1 MSDDLG
7 ARSRLMPEPGDAPT
21 TTKTAVRSRSSWW
34 LLPAL
39 TWTLLYAWRPL
50 RLGFYH
56 DDWSLLLGCDGSILA
71 EIYCTDPSRPGAP
84 IIRWVFHSLVGV
96 NPAAWQMVTIVSAFV
111 AAATLMLLLQR
122 MLRAGVLDASRAAW
136 AAAIASSFY
145 LAFPWMLGVA
155 WVTGTS
161 PNVATIFFNLSMLV
175 WFARWPLAARLL
187 ASIAF
192 FACASLIYESYWF
205 VFIPWAGL
213 LLLSGCLPRKELAF
227 LVGGLAGA
235 QLVLIGFNRLIALL
249 GIGANKSID
258 PNWLHTLAGA
268 WPTIIGGLRDIYG
281 VTGRYIFAAMLVALS
296 ASLMSRV
303 DIRRSLAAFGLI
315 SMGIA
320 LSFVLFAVA
329 GYVVQLTGLF
339 ARTSLV
345 LSWWL
350 AVAASLGAAH
360 AFELPARRR
369 IFAGATGLILLLMLA
384 GGTLAQSSHWI
395 DSWTGQQDILAKLP
409 RKELM
414 AAPASSF
421 LIIETPQRRETVG
434 TFGGWW
440 DISAAIWMTAPD
452 VARHLAGNGPI
463 SSPIALVNNGLKRIR
478 MTSTDVT
485 ESLCETSAPVAD
497 FRSNQIL
504 LWRYPG
510 HTIEVVSAEAVI
522 GCDFAQ

>member
-1 MSDDLG
+1 
-7 ARSRLMPEPGDAPT
+7 MPEPGDART
-21 TTKTAVRSRSSWW
+21 TTKIADGLRSSWC

-50 RLGFYH
+50 RFGFYH

-84 IIRWVFHSLVGV
+84 IIRWVFHSLIGV
-96 NPAAWQMVTIVSAFV
+96 NPAAWQMVTIVSALV

-122 MLRAGVLDASRAAW
+122 MLRAGGLDAARAAW
-136 AAAIASSFY
+136 AAAIAASFY

-175 WFARWPLAARLL
+175 WFAGRPLAARLI
-187 ASIAF
+187 ASITF

-213 LLLSGCLPRKELAF
+213 LLLWGCLSRKELAV
-227 LVGGLAGA
+227 LAGGLAGA

-268 WPTIIGGLRDIYG
+268 WPTVIGGLRDIYG
-281 VTGRYIFAAMLVALS
+281 VTGRYIFVAMLVALS
-296 ASLMSRV
+296 AALMSRV
-303 DIRRSLAAFGLI
+303 DTRRTLATLGLI

-320 LSFVLFAVA
+320 LSFVLFAIA

-350 AVAASLGAAH
+350 AVATSLGAAH

-369 IFAGATGLILLLMLA
+369 LFAGATGLILLLMLA
-384 GGTLAQSSHWI
+384 GGTLAQSRQWI
-395 DSWTGQQDILAKLP
+395 DSWTGQQDILANLP

-414 AAPASSF
+414 AAPGSSI
-421 LIIETPQRRETVG
+421 LIIETPKRRETVG
-434 TFGGWW
+434 TFGSWW

-452 VARHLAGNGPI
+452 VARHLAGNEPI
-463 SSPIALVNNGLKRIR
+463 SSPIALVNDGLRRIR
-478 MTSTDVT
+478 MTSTEVT
-485 ESLCETSAPVAD
+485 ESFCETPAPVAD
-497 FRSNQIL
+497 FRTDHIL
-504 LWRYPG
+504 LWKYPG
-510 HTIEVVSAEAVI
+510 PTIEVISAEAVI
-522 GCDFAQ
+522 GCEFAP